1 MPCNFKLCP
10 DFLLE
15 AAEWRPSLGDNDGG
29 AGDAESDLMLGDGGQ
44 SKPGGGEREVGEE
57 GIGEDVGE
65 EVEQGGGGCRDVGEV
80 EVGGEVV
87 YGAGGLC
94 VDQNLEVEPA
104 EPWSEQYFLC

>member
-15 AAEWRPSLGDNDGG
+15 AAEWRPSLGDDDGG

-65 EVEQGGGGCRDVGEV
+65 EVEQGGGGCREV
-80 EVGGEVV
+80 E
-87 YGAGGLC
+87 AGGGDKLVVGDVVGVFAGEAT
-94 VDQNLEVEPA
+94 VDE
-104 EPWSEQYFLC
+104 S

>member
-15 AAEWRPSLGDNDGG
+15 AAEWRPSLGDDDGG

-65 EVEQGGGGCRDVGEV
+65 EVEQGGGGCRDVGEE
-80 EVGGEVV
+80 EVGGGDILEV
-87 YGAGGLC
+87 GAGDVVGVFAGEAT
-94 VDQNLEVEPA
+94 VDESCT
-104 EPWSEQYFLC
+104 W